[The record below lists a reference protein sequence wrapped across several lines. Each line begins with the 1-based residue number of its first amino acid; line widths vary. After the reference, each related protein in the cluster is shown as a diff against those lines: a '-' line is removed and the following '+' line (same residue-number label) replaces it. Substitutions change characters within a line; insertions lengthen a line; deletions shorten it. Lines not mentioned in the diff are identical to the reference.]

1 MFFIRLKT
9 SSAKSPIVWAPRG
22 PHISHRQI
30 FGLARWKALYPFYW
44 TPEQIFLLPVIND
57 MQCLPD
63 ARTDFFIAHE
73 KQYAV
78 FAGSSEED
86 NNSSKLK
93 RKEII
98 CAWENTDFIIGQ
110 IKRITTIP
118 GRERKA
124 HSPFDWK
131 ISKTDHVRLAANV
144 FVCNLDRA
152 NDTKLAKKLFL
163 LKNIYYSWLSSVHP
177 EYSTNSI
184 RQMAF
189 LSLITKDLL

>member
-1 MFFIRLKT
+1 MFFIRLKI

-22 PHISHRQI
+22 PHISHRRI
-30 FGLARWKALYPFYW
+30 FGLVRWKALYPFYW
-44 TPEQIFLLPVIND
+44 TPEQIF
-57 MQCLPD
+57 
-63 ARTDFFIAHE
+63 FIAHD
-73 KQYAV
+73 KRYAM

-86 NNSSKLK
+86 NNCSKLK

-98 CAWENTDFIIGQ
+98 CAWENTGFIIGQ

-118 GRERKA
+118 GREKRA
-124 HSPFDWK
+124 HSQFDWK

-152 NDTKLAKKLFL
+152 KVTKLAKRPFL
-163 LKNIYYSWLSSVHP
+163 LKKIYYSWLSSVHP

>member
-1 MFFIRLKT
+1 MEGFI
-9 SSAKSPIVWAPRG
+9 S
-22 PHISHRQI
+22 
-30 FGLARWKALYPFYW
+30 
-44 TPEQIFLLPVIND
+44 LL
-57 MQCLPD
+57 LD
-63 ARTDFFIAHE
+63 ARTDFFIAHDKRYAMFAGRQNRCFFAHE

-118 GRERKA
+118 GREKKA

-152 NDTKLAKKLFL
+152 NDTKFKEAFSFEKYILFL
-163 LKNIYYSWLSSVHP
+163 TLVSSSRIFH
-177 EYSTNSI
+177 
-184 RQMAF
+184 
-189 LSLITKDLL
+189 